1 MLMLNWP
8 MQVLPEKEARAIAS
22 QICAGLAY
30 LNEPPNRII
39 HYDLKP
45 ANVLFDKFGEVK
57 ITVRSS
63 SLCSADN
70 MLWEVF
76 TVDWHRYGDTGIK
89 CRRRGR
95 LVSCLLRLRLW
106 QPKQQHPHV
115 SYSEVALPLT
125 QGWFTVECL
134 VNRRARV

>member
-8 MQVLPEKEARAIAS
+8 PQVLPEKEARAIAS

-76 TVDWHRYGDTGIK
+76 TVDWHRYGDTSTK
-89 CRRRGR
+89 WRHRGR
-95 LVSCLLRLRLW
+95 LVLGASCGCGCDN
-106 QPKQQHPHV
+106 QSSSTHMCPI
-115 SYSEVALPLT
+115 
-125 QGWFTVECL
+125 
-134 VNRRARV
+134 